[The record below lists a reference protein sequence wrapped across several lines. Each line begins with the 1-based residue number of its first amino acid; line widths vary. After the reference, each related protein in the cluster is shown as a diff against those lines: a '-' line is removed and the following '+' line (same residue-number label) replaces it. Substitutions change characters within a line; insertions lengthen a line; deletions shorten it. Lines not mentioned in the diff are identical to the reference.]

1 MNLRSA
7 LAIFHC
13 LLALTLAACGHSGSS
28 GNTNLR
34 VVNAIPDVA
43 SVSVTVG
50 TPGGQSP
57 QSVVTN
63 LPFQGL
69 TQYIGVP
76 SGNQEFKV
84 SANGGASNAIDTTLG
99 ISSGVNYTYVVYN
112 PVASAAGLIISD
124 SSFPSLN
131 SGTFGFRVI
140 NVAAGVGLIDV
151 YLTPPGTDINSTS
164 PTISAI
170 GVGGVSPAI
179 APNVGTLELR
189 LTAAGTKQ
197 ILFDTPAQNFAD
209 GSNYEIVAYTVGSG
223 TLVNVAFLNVDTNG
237 TGQVNSNVLANFK
250 VLNASQVASPLN
262 VSVDGNLTLS
272 NVPFAAVS
280 NYVTI
285 ANGNHSFTVQA
296 TATPGANLLTLQTS
310 LGAATDT
317 SIVLNGSAG
326 GLVGTVLADN
336 NLPPPAGRAHI
347 RFVNSSP
354 DLGPLDVYINFSK
367 QVSGLGTNGASGYNE
382 VTADTTLGTTFEF
395 DFNLAGTTTPVLKM
409 PNTTIIGG
417 HVYSIY
423 VIGLSTG
430 LQGVVVKDH

>member
-1 MNLRSA
+1 MNLRPA

-13 LLALTLAACGHSGSS
+13 VLALTLAACGHSGSGS

-34 VVNAIPDVA
+34 IVNAIPDVA

-50 TPGGQSP
+50 T

-69 TQYIGVP
+69 TQYTGVQ

-84 SANGGASNAIDTTLG
+84 SANGGASNAIDVTLG
-99 ISSGVNYTYVVYN
+99 LSSGANYTYVLYN

-124 SSFPSLN
+124 SSFASPA

-140 NVAAGVGLIDV
+140 NAAAGVGLVDV

-164 PTISAI
+164 PTVSNVA
-170 GVGGVSPAI
+170 VGAVSPVVS
-179 APNVGTLELR
+179 PNAATLELR
-189 LTAAGTKQ
+189 VTAAGTKQ
-197 ILFDTPAQNFAD
+197 VVFDTPAQNFAN
-209 GSNYEIVAYTVGSG
+209 GSNYQIVVYTVGSG

-237 TGQVNSNVLANFK
+237 TGQVEGNLLANFK

-296 TATPGANLLTLQTS
+296 TATPGSNLLTLQTN
-310 LGAATDT
+310 LAAATDT
-317 SIVLNGSAG
+317 SIVLNGGAG
-326 GLVGTVLADN
+326 ALVGTVLTDN
-336 NLPPPAGRAHI
+336 NLPPPAGRAHV

-354 DLGPLDVYINFSK
+354 DQGPLDVYINFGK
-367 QVSGLGTNGASGYNE
+367 QVSGLGTNAASGYNE
-382 VTADTTLGTTFEF
+382 VTADTTLGTAFEF
-395 DFNLAGTTTPVLKM
+395 DFNIAGTTTPVLKM
-409 PNTTIIGG
+409 ANTTIIGG

-423 VIGLSTG
+423 VIGPSTA

>member
-1 MNLRSA
+1 MNLRTA

-13 LLALTLAACGHSGSS
+13 LLALTLTACGHSGSS
-28 GNTNLR
+28 SGNTNLR
-34 VVNAIPDVA
+34 IVNAIPDVA
-43 SVSVTVG
+43 AVSVTVG
-50 TPGGQSP
+50 TQA
-57 QSVVTN
+57 VVTN

-69 TQYIGVP
+69 TQYTGVQ

-84 SANGGASNAIDTTLG
+84 SANGGASNAIDVTIGL
-99 ISSGVNYTYVVYN
+99 SSGANYTYVLFN
-112 PVASAAGLIISD
+112 PVASANGLIVSD
-124 SSFPSLN
+124 SNFPSLN

-140 NVAAGVGLIDV
+140 NAAAGVGLVDV

-164 PTISAI
+164 PTVSGVAVGAVSA
-170 GVGGVSPAI
+170 VI
-179 APNVGTLELR
+179 APNAATLELR
-189 LTAAGTKQ
+189 VTAAGTKQ
-197 ILFDTPAQNFAD
+197 IIFDTPAQNFAN
-209 GSNYEIVAYTVGSG
+209 GANYQVVVYTVGSG

-237 TGQVNSNVLANFK
+237 TGQTESNLLANFK

-296 TATPGANLLTLQTS
+296 TATPGSNLLTLQTS
-310 LGAATDT
+310 LAAATDT
-317 SIVLNGSAG
+317 SIVLNGAAG
-326 GLVGTVLADN
+326 TLVGTVLTDN

-354 DLGPLDVYINFSK
+354 DQGPLDVYINFSK
-367 QVSGLGTNGASGYNE
+367 QVSGLGTNTASGYNE
-382 VTADTTLGTTFEF
+382 VTADTTLGTAFEF
-395 DFNLAGTTTPVLKM
+395 DFNVAGTTTPVLKM
-409 PNTTIIGG
+409 PNTTIVGG
-417 HVYSIY
+417 HVYTVY